1 MNNTFDIP
9 AVSGGGDEI
18 YDKLDDV
25 LAGGITTG
33 SGDIGEGGDPIPKDF
48 TMPDGTK
55 VTLTSSGDVF

>member
-25 LAGGITTG
+25 LAGGITVG
-33 SGDIGEGGDPIPKDF
+33 SDDFGEGGDNPPQA
-48 TMPDGTK
+48 
-55 VTLTSSGDVF
+55 

>member
-25 LAGGITTG
+25 LAGGITVG
-33 SGDIGEGGDPIPKDF
+33 SDDFGEGGDNPPQEL
-48 TMPDGTK
+48 TLPDGTK